1 MTKST
6 FKLKLADQCVRHMG
20 FAGLNDRDTTI
31 GKVDLVSALP
41 NIEVLHAQLVQYFKR
56 HLTKRLRKGIV
67 EPNDCIA
74 LLRSI
79 LRDRDIDMGVSTR
92 KYNRRLSGKQ
102 TAVFQYRLLGR

>member
-6 FKLKLADQCVRHMG
+6 NKVDLANQCVRHMG
-20 FAGLNDRDTTI
+20 FAGLNDRKTTI
-31 GKVDLVSALP
+31 GKDDLVSALP
-41 NIEVLHAQLVQYFKR
+41 NIEVLHTQLVEYFKR
-56 HLTKRLRKGIV
+56 HLTKRLRKGIE

-92 KYNRRLSGKQ
+92 KYNRRVCGKQ